1 MGASTGLGLGEADL
15 RVEHPVGT
23 RGTEVERR
31 ALGAE
36 APEVGRVVGIASDG
50 SYLGVFG
57 LD

>member
-1 MGASTGLGLGEADL
+1 MGAATGLGLGEAGL

-36 APEVGRVVGIASDG
+36 APEVGRVVRVATDG
-50 SYLGVFG
+50 GYLGAIG